1 MKKFLLLAGLMVA
14 VTAVPASA
22 SVQNIK
28 ISGSIDNTFIYRN
41 NFDFGLSANGD
52 SIQNLFITQ
61 TTLQVDAD
69 LTENVSA
76 TVGLINERDWRN
88 DAGAATEGDSNV
100 DLYLAY
106 VTLREMLY
114 SPMTVVVGRQNFS
127 YGNSFIVDSTGT
139 NNLAPADSALGTV
152 AKDFTKQTSQD
163 AIRLIFDYN
172 PLTVELLYSKIHPN
186 TGAAAAEDRDDHDL
200 YGINTT
206 YELGDDL
213 NTVVEA
219 YFFASYNRA
228 TENNAGTPAAIGKT
242 DTIYTPGIRAS
253 VNILEGLNLQAEFAH
268 QSGTKG
274 NSGTA
279 GDQQSR
285 NANAAQFIANY
296 SLPDSILPQAV
307 AEMEPVANYTFTYVS
322 GDADPNT
329 VDGSSTKISGEEY
342 TAWNPLYEAQG
353 GGTIYNSLF
362 DLSNL
367 FIHSISL
374 QVSPMEDV
382 KTKVSWHGLWLDKD
396 IPGAGTTTA
405 YNVVRNP
412 TTTTGLNAAGFQTL
426 SLEGGTSFLGY
437 EVDWE
442 TTYDYTEDVQF
453 GVNVGLF
460 NPGEVFLGANN
471 DAATQAIVHG
481 NVIF

>member
-1 MKKFLLLAGLMVA
+1 MRKFLLLAVLMVA

-28 ISGSIDNTFIYRN
+28 ISGSIDNTFIHRN
-41 NFDFGLSANGD
+41 NFDFGLSTRGD
-52 SIQNLFITQ
+52 SIQNLFVTQ

-76 TVGLINERDWRN
+76 TVGLINERDWRA
-88 DAGAATEGDSNV
+88 DAGAPTEGDSNV

-114 SPMTVVVGRQNFS
+114 SPMTVVVGRQLFS
-127 YGNSFIVDSTGT
+127 YGNSLIVDATGT
-139 NNLAPADSALGTV
+139 NNLSPTDSALVGV
-152 AKDFTKQTSQD
+152 AKDLTKQTSQD

-172 PLTVELLYSKIHPN
+172 PLTVELLYSKINPN
-186 TGAAAAEDRDDHDL
+186 TGAAAAEDKDDHDL

-219 YFFASYNRA
+219 YFFASYNKVTEGNA
-228 TENNAGTPAAIGKT
+228 TGPAVGKV
-242 DTIYTPGIRAS
+242 DTIYTPGVRAS

-268 QSGTKG
+268 QSGTKA

-322 GDADPNT
+322 GDHDKNA
-329 VDGSSTKISGEEY
+329 VDGSATKISPENY
-342 TAWNPLYEAQG
+342 TAWDPLYEAQG
-353 GGTIYNSLF
+353 AGTIYNSLF
-362 DLSNL
+362 DLTNL
-367 FIHSISL
+367 FIHSVSL
-374 QVSPMEDV
+374 QVKPMEDIT
-382 KTKVSWHGLWLDKD
+382 TKLSWHGLWLDKEV
-396 IPGAGTTTA
+396 PGAIGTTA
-405 YNVVRNP
+405 YSLLRNP
-412 TTTTGLNAAGFQTL
+412 TTTAGLTGGFQSGI
-426 SLEGGTSFLGY
+426 SLEGGESYLGY

-453 GVNVGLF
+453 GVNLGVF
-460 NPGEVFLGANN
+460 NPGDVFTGTNS